1 MVKREL
7 SNVKGT
13 CLWVHDGEFIS
24 FFGGAFTGSVN
35 NYKCLEHMDV

>member
-13 CLWVHDGEFIS
+13 CLWVHDGELI
-24 FFGGAFTGSVN
+24 FFLVVRLQFTAAIINKPVR
-35 NYKCLEHMDV
+35 